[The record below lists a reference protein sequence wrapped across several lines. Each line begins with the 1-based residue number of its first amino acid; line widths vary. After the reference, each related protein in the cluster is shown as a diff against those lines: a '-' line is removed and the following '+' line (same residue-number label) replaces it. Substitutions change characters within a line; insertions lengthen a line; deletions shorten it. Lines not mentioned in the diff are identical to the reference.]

1 MKSPRTS
8 STSTPPSATKPQ
20 TIADLLRLGAPYI
33 LEVDEDIDD
42 DHFKLLP
49 QESDDANWEPYI
61 VTLEKSEESDEVPT
75 YEERCRQL
83 QKYVNLR
90 GKGRLR
96 VPQDVRPGFEWL
108 VANHKKMMEPPWVR
122 VMFPP
127 CKTTDQFGR
136 ECFLVAQTHSNPDIA
151 DGGVI
156 LFLKPVY
163 HTDTNFDGQPEDI
176 HWIVLRRK

>member
-49 QESDDANWEPYI
+49 QESD
-61 VTLEKSEESDEVPT
+61 ESDEVPT
-75 YEERCRQL
+75 YEERRRKL
-83 QKYVNLR
+83 QEYVNLR

-96 VPQDVRPGFEWL
+96 VPKDVRPGFEWL
-108 VANHKKMMEPPWVR
+108 EANHKKM
-122 VMFPP
+122 
-127 CKTTDQFGR
+127 
-136 ECFLVAQTHSNPDIA
+136 
-151 DGGVI
+151 
-156 LFLKPVY
+156 
-163 HTDTNFDGQPEDI
+163 
-176 HWIVLRRK
+176 